1 MAQEKGL
8 HPTAVIVNDSSSTLD
23 ELLNEHGLE
32 LGSDS
37 YLRWKFNTKQH
48 PRNWNW
54 KRKCFDI
61 GFVMFVEMFQCAMS
75 TTGTAVAQD
84 AIHEYGISKS
94 LGYFTFTS
102 AYLIGEGI
110 GSIFLPP
117 ISETY
122 GRKATYASGVL
133 GDCIFSV
140 LVAAVPPTAP
150 GALAAVI
157 IGRGMSGVVGAIT
170 STVGPGSLEDVYTPE
185 HRIWGVFAWTTAGSL
200 GLMLGPIY
208 SAHVVTYLGWRWVY
222 YTTAIVMGI
231 CFFFSF
237 FLHESRPSFLLQQK
251 HKIILG
257 KTGNTSLL
265 IHNPDAIESA
275 VGFFTETLWRPLR
288 LLVTEPIVILCSALN
303 AIAFGM
309 IFGLTEGLDIVYRSF
324 GFDTKTASLAFLPLA
339 IGLFFCIPARVLDVR
354 RFRRLEKEGVPI
366 TPEAKIKSF
375 AIAVPA
381 LAAGLWV
388 FAWTIPPLVP
398 HVSWAV
404 SMLALIPVGFATNDL
419 DAVLAGYIADSYE
432 MYAASAFSSLS
443 MLRSILA
450 AVFPL
455 FTGRMFEALGNNA
468 ACSVFAAIT
477 TLFCVSPIILLK
489 WGKHLR
495 ERSKF
500 AKYSA
505 EMSELSLGSERHSS
519 EKGVVV
525 LANASVVR
533 PSGGEGLE
541 SSRSEAV
548 LLPVDEVQLV
558 TGKSNGQEE
567 ILIARVV

>member
-1 MAQEKGL
+1 MDQEKDL
-8 HPTAVIVNDSSSTLD
+8 HHTTVNINDSSSTLD
-23 ELLNEHGLE
+23 ELLDEHGLE

-37 YLRWKFNTKQH
+37 YLRWQVDSKQH

-61 GFVMFVEMFQCAMS
+61 GFVMFVEMFQCAMT

-84 AIHEYGISKS
+84 AIHEYHISKP

-102 AYLIGEGI
+102 AYLIGEGV
-110 GSIFLPP
+110 GSVFLPP
-117 ISETY
+117 ISETF
-122 GRKATYASGVL
+122 GRKATYAAGVL
-133 GDCIFSV
+133 GDCIFHA
-140 LVAAVPPTAP
+140 LVAAVPPKAP

-157 IGRGMSGVVGAIT
+157 IGRILSGVVGSIT
-170 STVGPGSLEDVYTPE
+170 STVGPGSLEDVYSPE

-231 CFFFSF
+231 CFFFSL
-237 FLHESRPSFLLQQK
+237 FLRESRPTYLLQQK
-251 HKIILG
+251 HAIIL
-257 KTGNTSLL
+257 KMTGNTALQ
-265 IHNPDAIESA
+265 IHNPDAIHST
-275 VGFFTETLWRPLR
+275 VDFFTETLWRPLR
-288 LLVTEPIVILCSALN
+288 LLFTEPIVILCSALN

-324 GFDTKTASLAFLPLA
+324 GFDEKTASLAFVPLA

-354 RFRRLEKEGVPI
+354 RFRRYEKEGIPI

-381 LAAGLWV
+381 LAAGLWI

-455 FTGRMFEALGNNA
+455 FTGRMFEKIGSNA

-477 TLFCVSPIILLK
+477 TLFCISPLILLR

-500 AKYSA
+500 ARYSA
-505 EMSELSLGSERHSS
+505 EMSELSLGSKRGSS
-519 EKGVVV
+519 DKGVVV
-525 LANASVVR
+525 LGSVSVVK
-533 PSGGEGLE
+533 PGTGSEV
-541 SSRSEAV
+541 SKSEAL
-548 LLPVDEVQLV
+548 LLPVEEVQLV
-558 TGKSNGQEE
+558 AASANSQEKV
-567 ILIARVV
+567 LIARVV